1 MFDETLRTFLEQGLA
16 IHLGTRNALLEPNGV
31 RATAVKVE
39 DDRQHLVVF
48 VTVAHADTVLQDLR
62 DNGQAAVTLVRPSD
76 DRACQVK
83 GTFVD
88 VREARPE
95 EPGVIT
101 TADHSCDP
109 GSAPSA
115 SAGSNPALTN
125 DDLPTPLDPATTS
138 SRLSTSA
145 PTRRD
150 TRRSRPR
157 KMPRS
162 SNW

>member
-83 GTFVD
+83 GIFVD
-88 VREARPE
+88 VREAHPDE
-95 EPGVIT
+95 QAVIT
-101 TADHSCDP
+101 TQWQGFVSELEMLGVPAAATSVWTMWPCVAIRIKATALFDQTP
-109 GSAPSA
+109 GPGAGAPLTPT
-115 SAGSNPALTN
+115 GGPA
-125 DDLPTPLDPATTS
+125 
-138 SRLSTSA
+138 
-145 PTRRD
+145 
-150 TRRSRPR
+150 
-157 KMPRS
+157 
-162 SNW
+162 